1 MRWYGRRSARELARG
16 GQVYYVYNRV
26 NNIEEIT
33 NQIRKLVPEASVAFA
48 HGQMS
53 ERELEKNHVWIY

>member
-1 MRWYGRRSARELARG
+1 MRELARG

-26 NNIEEIT
+26 NGIDEIAAGLSE
-33 NQIRKLVPEASVAFA
+33 LVPDASVAYA

-53 ERELEKNHVWIY
+53 ERGAGENYVSVY